1 MLPAVAQDV
10 FAEQCSIMGIREQAG
25 NGRGGSSSD
34 GSIAGAPGAEAALRL
49 RGLSAGAGG
58 RRRGDPRLSRRA
70 GGHAHGRGQVGV
82 LPGTRRGY
90 GRFGAGS
97 EPARVA
103 DGRPG
108 ARASGRRHTRRLP
121 QFHAHARAAVHRA
134 APRAGRRLPDHV
146 CGAGAAGRSA
156 VPRIRAKG
164 GHPAR
169 RRGRGALRVPVGPGF
184 PPVVSDHRRL
194 HRAAAEPSRRGGVH
208 GHGHRARA
216 RRHRAPARPA
226 RPLRGG
232 HGLRPPEPVLRRG
245 AARSEAQDRAHRR
258 LRVGACGRQRHR
270 VLLHPQGHRQGARR
284 AAGGGHPRRALPCG
298 HVGG

>member
-10 FAEQCSIMGIREQAG
+10 FEEQCSIMGIREQAG

-34 GSIAGAPGAEAALRL
+34 GSIAGAPGAQAALRR
-49 RGLSAGAGG
+49 RGLSTGAGG
-58 RRRGDPRLSRRA
+58 CRRGDPRPPRRA
-70 GGHAHGRGQVGV
+70 RGHAHGRGQVGV
-82 LPGTRRGY
+82 LPGARRGD
-90 GRFGAGS
+90 GRLGAGG

-108 ARASGRRHTRRLP
+108 SRASGRRHPRCLP
-121 QFHAHARAAVHRA
+121 QLHAHARAAVHRP

-146 CGAGAAGRSA
+146 RGAGATCRSE
-156 VPRIRAKG
+156 VPRIRAEG

-169 RRGRGALRVPVGPGF
+169 CRGRGALRVPVGPGF
-184 PPVVSDHRRL
+184 PPVVPDHRRF
-194 HRAAAEPSRRGGVH
+194 HRTAAEPSRRGGVH

-232 HGLRPPEPVLRRG
+232 YGLRPPEPVLRR
-245 AARSEAQDRAHRR
+245 
-258 LRVGACGRQRHR
+258 
-270 VLLHPQGHRQGARR
+270 
-284 AAGGGHPRRALPCG
+284 
-298 HVGG
+298 